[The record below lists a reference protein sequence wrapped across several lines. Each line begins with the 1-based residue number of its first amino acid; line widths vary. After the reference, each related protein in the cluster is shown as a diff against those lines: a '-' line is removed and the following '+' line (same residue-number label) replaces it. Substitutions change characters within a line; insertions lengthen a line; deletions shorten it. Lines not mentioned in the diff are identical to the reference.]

1 MEEFE
6 HRPVL
11 RDEVLSA
18 LNLRPG
24 GIYVDA
30 TFGRGG
36 HAAAILEQLETD
48 GHLLAMDRD
57 PQAVEVA
64 RKKFADDARFTIV
77 RGPFSM
83 LAQTIDD
90 RGWSGRVAG
99 ILLDLG
105 VSSPQLDDA
114 QRGFSFRL
122 EGPLD
127 MRMDPDSGES
137 VAEWLAHAEEKDIAR
152 VVKEYGEERFAKRVA
167 RVICMER
174 VRSPILTTQRLADI
188 VSQAVPTREPG
199 QHRATRTFQALRIH
213 INRELDEIKT
223 VLPQTLRVLAPGGR
237 LVVISFHS
245 LEDRLVKQFMRDQA
259 KGDAYPPDLPIRH
272 AELQPRMKL
281 VGKAVR
287 ATPDELARN
296 PRARSAMMRVAEV
309 LHA

>member
-18 LNLRPG
+18 LNLRPD

-36 HAAAILEQLETD
+36 HAAAILQRLGVD
-48 GHLLAMDRD
+48 GRLLAMDRD
-57 PQAVEVA
+57 PRAVEVA

-83 LAQTIDD
+83 LAQTLDD
-90 RGWSGRVAG
+90 RGLSGNVAG
-99 ILLDLG
+99 VLLDLG

-137 VAEWLAHAEEKDIAR
+137 VAEWLAQAEEKDIAR
-152 VVKEYGEERFAKRVA
+152 IVKEYGEERFAKRVA

-174 VRSPILTTQRLADI
+174 VRAPIRTTQRLADI

-199 QHRATRTFQALRIH
+199 QHRATRTFQALRIY
-213 INRELDEIKT
+213 INRELDELKS
-223 VLPQTLRVLAPGGR
+223 VLPQALRVLVPGGR

-259 KGDAYPPDLPIRH
+259 RGDAYPPDLPIRH

-287 ATPDELARN
+287 ASADELAHN
-296 PRARSAMMRVAEV
+296 PRARSAVMRVAEV

>member
-11 RDEVLSA
+11 RDEVLTA
-18 LNLRPG
+18 LRLRSD

-36 HAAAILEQLETD
+36 HAAAILQHLGAD
-48 GHLLAMDRD
+48 GRLLAMDRD

-64 RKKFADDARFTIV
+64 RKKFADDRRFTIV

-83 LAQTIDD
+83 LAQTLDD
-90 RGWSGRVAG
+90 RGLSGKVAG
-99 ILLDLG
+99 VLLDLG

-114 QRGFSFRL
+114 GRGFSFRL
-122 EGPLD
+122 DGPLD
-127 MRMDPDSGES
+127 MRMDPDSGEP

-167 RVICMER
+167 RNICMER
-174 VRSPILTTQRLADI
+174 VRAPILTTQRLAAI
-188 VSQAVPTREPG
+188 VEQAVPTREPG

-213 INRELDEIKT
+213 INRELEEIGS
-223 VLPQTLRVLAPGGR
+223 VLPQALQVLAPGGR
-237 LVVISFHS
+237 LAVISFHS
-245 LEDRLVKQFMRDQA
+245 LEDRIVKQFMRDQA
-259 KGDAYPPDLPIRH
+259 KGDIYPPDLPIKH
-272 AELQPRMKL
+272 AELQPRMQR
-281 VGKAVR
+281 VGKAQR
-287 ATPDELARN
+287 ASADELAHN
-296 PRARSAMMRVAEV
+296 PRARSAVLRVAEV

>member
-18 LNLRPG
+18 LSLRPEG
-24 GIYVDA
+24 VYVDA

-36 HAAAILEQLETD
+36 HAAAILQHMGVD
-48 GHLLAMDRD
+48 GRLLAMDRD

-64 RKKFADDARFTIV
+64 RKKFADDTRFTIV

-83 LAQTIDD
+83 LAQTLDD
-90 RGWSGRVAG
+90 RGLSGKVAG
-99 ILLDLG
+99 VLLDLG

-137 VAEWLAHAEEKDIAR
+137 VADWLAQAEEKDIAR

-174 VRSPILTTQRLADI
+174 VRAPIRTTQRLADI

-213 INRELDEIKT
+213 INRELDELKS
-223 VLPQTLRVLAPGGR
+223 VLPQTLRALAPGGR

-245 LEDRLVKQFMRDQA
+245 LEDRLVKQFMRDEVR
-259 KGDAYPPDLPIRH
+259 GDAYPPDLPIRH

-281 VGKAVR
+281 VGKAMR
-287 ATPDELARN
+287 AGADELAHN
-296 PRARSAMMRVAEV
+296 PRARSAVMRVAEV

>member
-36 HAAAILEQLETD
+36 HAAAILQQLGMD
-48 GHLLAMDRD
+48 GRLLAMDRD

-90 RGWSGRVAG
+90 RGWGGKVAG
-99 ILLDLG
+99 VLLDLG

-272 AELQPRMKL
+272 AELRPRMKL

-287 ATPDELARN
+287 ATPDELAHN
-296 PRARSAMMRVAEV
+296 PRARSAVMRVAEV

>member
-11 RDEVLSA
+11 RDEVLTA
-18 LNLRPG
+18 LKLRPE

-36 HAAAILEQLETD
+36 HAAAILQQLGAE
-48 GHLLAMDRD
+48 GRLLAMDRD

-64 RKKFADDARFTIV
+64 GKMFADDRRFTIV

-90 RGWSGRVAG
+90 RGLSGKVAG
-99 ILLDLG
+99 VLLDLG

-114 QRGFSFRL
+114 GRGFSFRL
-122 EGPLD
+122 DGPLD
-127 MRMDPDSGES
+127 MRMDPDSGVS

-167 RVICMER
+167 RNICMER
-174 VRSPILTTQRLADI
+174 VRAPILTTQRLAAI
-188 VSQAVPTREPG
+188 VEQAVPTREPG

-213 INRELDEIKT
+213 INRELEEIES
-223 VLPQTLRVLAPGGR
+223 VLPQALHVLAPGGR
-237 LVVISFHS
+237 LAVISFHS
-245 LEDRLVKQFMRDQA
+245 LEDRIVKQFMRDQA
-259 KGDAYPPDLPIRH
+259 KGDIYPPDLPIKH
-272 AELQPRMKL
+272 AELRPRMKL
-281 VGKAVR
+281 VGKAQR
-287 ATPDELARN
+287 ASADELAHN
-296 PRARSAMMRVAEV
+296 PRARSAVLRVAEV

>member
-11 RDEVLSA
+11 RDEVLTA
-18 LNLRPG
+18 LKLRPE

-36 HAAAILEQLETD
+36 HAAAILQHLGAD
-48 GHLLAMDRD
+48 GRLLAMDRD

-64 RKKFADDARFTIV
+64 RKKFADDRRFTIV

-83 LAQTIDD
+83 LAQTLDD
-90 RGWSGRVAG
+90 RGLSGKVAG
-99 ILLDLG
+99 VLLDLG

-114 QRGFSFRL
+114 GRGFSFRL
-122 EGPLD
+122 DGPLD
-127 MRMDPDSGES
+127 MRMDPDSGEP

-167 RVICMER
+167 RNICMER
-174 VRSPILTTQRLADI
+174 VRAPILTTQRLAAI
-188 VSQAVPTREPG
+188 VEQAVPTREPG

-213 INRELDEIKT
+213 INRELEEIGS
-223 VLPQTLRVLAPGGR
+223 VLPQALQVLAPGGR
-237 LVVISFHS
+237 LAVISFHS
-245 LEDRLVKQFMRDQA
+245 LEDRIVKQFMRDQA
-259 KGDAYPPDLPIRH
+259 KGDIYPPDLPIKH
-272 AELQPRMKL
+272 AELQPRMQR
-281 VGKAVR
+281 VGKAQR
-287 ATPDELARN
+287 ASADELAHN
-296 PRARSAMMRVAEV
+296 PRARSAVLRVAEV

>member
-1 MEEFE
+1 VEEFE

-18 LNLRPG
+18 LNLRPE

-36 HAAAILEQLETD
+36 HAAAILQRLGAE
-48 GHLLAMDRD
+48 GRLLAMDRD

-64 RKKFADDARFTIV
+64 RKKFAEDVRFTIV

-90 RGWSGRVAG
+90 RGLSGKVAG
-99 ILLDLG
+99 VLLDLG

-114 QRGFSFRL
+114 GRGFSFRL
-122 EGPLD
+122 DGPLD
-127 MRMDPDSGES
+127 MRMDPDSGVS
-137 VAEWLAHAEEKDIAR
+137 VAEWLAGAEEKDIAR
-152 VVKEYGEERFAKRVA
+152 VVKEYGEERFAKRIA
-167 RVICMER
+167 RNICMER
-174 VRSPILTTQRLADI
+174 VRAPILTTQRLADI
-188 VSQAVPTREPG
+188 VAQAVPTREPG

-213 INRELDEIKT
+213 INRELDEIKS
-223 VLPQTLRVLAPGGR
+223 VLPQALHVLAPGGR

-259 KGDAYPPDLPIRH
+259 KGDIYPPDLPIRQ
-272 AELQPRMKL
+272 AELQPRMQL
-281 VGKAVR
+281 VGKALR
-287 ATPDELARN
+287 ATPDELAHN
-296 PRARSAMMRVAEV
+296 PRARSAVLRVAEV

>member
-1 MEEFE
+1 VEAFE

-18 LNLRPG
+18 LNLRPE

-36 HAAAILEQLETD
+36 HAAAILQRLGAD
-48 GHLLAMDRD
+48 GRLLAMDRD

-64 RKKFADDARFTIV
+64 RKKFADDVRFTIV

-90 RGWSGRVAG
+90 RGLSGKVAG

-114 QRGFSFRL
+114 ARGFSFRL
-122 EGPLD
+122 DGPLD
-127 MRMDPDSGES
+127 MRMDPDAGVS
-137 VAEWLAHAEEKDIAR
+137 VAEWLADAEEKDIAR

-167 RVICMER
+167 RAICMER
-174 VRSPILTTQRLADI
+174 VRQPILTTQRLADI
-188 VSQAVPTREPG
+188 VAQAVPTREPG

-213 INRELDEIKT
+213 INRELDELKA
-223 VLPQTLRVLAPGGR
+223 VLPQALQVLAPGGR
-237 LVVISFHS
+237 LAVISFHS
-245 LEDRLVKQFMRDQA
+245 LEDRIVKQFMRDQA
-259 KGDAYPPDLPIRH
+259 KGDVYPPDLPIRH

-281 VGKAVR
+281 VGKALR
-287 ATPDELARN
+287 ATPEEIAHN
-296 PRARSAMMRVAEV
+296 PRARSAVLRVAEV
-309 LHA
+309 LYA

>member
-18 LNLRPG
+18 LNLRPE

-36 HAAAILEQLETD
+36 HAAAILQHLGVD
-48 GHLLAMDRD
+48 GRLLAMDRD

-83 LAQTIDD
+83 LAQTLDD
-90 RGWSGRVAG
+90 RGLSGKVAG
-99 ILLDLG
+99 VLLDLG

-137 VAEWLAHAEEKDIAR
+137 VAEWLAQAEEKDIAR

-174 VRSPILTTQRLADI
+174 VRAPILTTQRLADI

-199 QHRATRTFQALRIH
+199 QHRATRTFQALRIY
-213 INRELDEIKT
+213 INRELDELKS

-245 LEDRLVKQFMRDQA
+245 LEDRLVKQFMRDEA
-259 KGDAYPPDLPIRH
+259 RGDTYPPDLPIRH

-287 ATPDELARN
+287 ASAHELAHN
-296 PRARSAMMRVAEV
+296 PRARSAVMRVAEV

>member
-18 LNLRPG
+18 LNLRPE

-36 HAAAILEQLETD
+36 HAAAILQRLGAD
-48 GHLLAMDRD
+48 GRLLAMDRD

-90 RGWSGRVAG
+90 RGLSGKVAG

-122 EGPLD
+122 DGPLD

-174 VRSPILTTQRLADI
+174 VRAPILTTQRLADI

-199 QHRATRTFQALRIH
+199 QHRATRTFQALRIY
-213 INRELDEIKT
+213 INRELEEIQA
-223 VLPQTLRVLAPGGR
+223 VLPQTLRILAPGGR

-259 KGDAYPPDLPIRH
+259 KGDVYPPDLPIRH

-281 VGKAVR
+281 VGKALR
-287 ATPDELARN
+287 ASPEELAHN
-296 PRARSAMMRVAEV
+296 PRARSAVMRVAEV

>member
-18 LNLRPG
+18 LNLRPD

-36 HAAAILEQLETD
+36 HAAAILQRLGVD
-48 GHLLAMDRD
+48 GRLLAMDRD
-57 PQAVEVA
+57 PRAVEVA

-83 LAQTIDD
+83 LAQTLDD
-90 RGWSGRVAG
+90 RGLSGNVAG
-99 ILLDLG
+99 VLLDLG

-137 VAEWLAHAEEKDIAR
+137 VAEWLAQAEEKDIAR
-152 VVKEYGEERFAKRVA
+152 IVKEYGEERFAKRVA

-174 VRSPILTTQRLADI
+174 VRAPIRTTQRLADI

-199 QHRATRTFQALRIH
+199 QHRATRTFQALRIY
-213 INRELDEIKT
+213 INRELDELKS
-223 VLPQTLRVLAPGGR
+223 VLPQTLRVLVPGGR

-259 KGDAYPPDLPIRH
+259 RGDAYPPDLPIRH

-287 ATPDELARN
+287 ASADELAHN
-296 PRARSAMMRVAEV
+296 PRARSAVMRVAEV

>member
-296 PRARSAMMRVAEV
+296 PRARSAVMRVAEV